1 MPGFWLLTEGAWAE
15 GLSHAP
21 GWFPCCPVLSCS
33 MCYLCFYPS
42 TGHGDQEKCDWSR
55 LKAVFHSS
63 LTQLRSLFL
72 SLSLSLS
79 SAFPRLI
86 SLGCPSYMWSRLE
99 EPRGRGKEP
108 ASSSR
113 CCPSVML
120 LGSASRTA
128 GTLSCTKQPEIL
140 STESVIL
147 CLRVNTRR
155 AKGREYLSPLC
166 TS

>member
-63 LTQLRSLFL
+63 LTQLHSLFF
-72 SLSLSLS
+72 SLSLSLLLS
-79 SAFPRLI
+79 PGL
-86 SLGCPSYMWSRLE
+86 SLWDALPTCGVGWRS
-99 EPRGRGKEP
+99 P
-108 ASSSR
+108 AGEAKSL
-113 CCPSVML
+113 PAPPGAAL
-120 LGSASRTA
+120 
-128 GTLSCTKQPEIL
+128 LSCCWGLPAGQLVPSAVQSSLRYLAQSL
-140 STESVIL
+140 SS
-147 CLRVNTRR
+147 C
-155 AKGREYLSPLC
+155 A
-166 TS
+166 